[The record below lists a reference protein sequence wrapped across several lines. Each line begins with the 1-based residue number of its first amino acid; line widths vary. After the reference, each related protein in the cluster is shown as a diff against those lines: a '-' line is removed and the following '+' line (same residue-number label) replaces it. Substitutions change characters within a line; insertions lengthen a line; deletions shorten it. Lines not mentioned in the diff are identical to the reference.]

1 MPGGDG
7 TGPVGGSRGRGQRA
21 GRGGRRGGGG
31 IGVGGECVCTACGVV
46 QPHKT
51 GVPCYE
57 MKCPECGAPMQR
69 K

>member
-7 TGPVGGSRGRGQRA
+7 TGPVGSSRGRGQRV
-21 GRGGRRGGGG
+21 GRGKRGGA
-31 IGVGGECVCTACGVV
+31 GVGAGGECVCTACGVV
-46 QPHKT
+46 QPYRT

-69 K
+69 KQ